1 MRLGLGFVEL
11 VILLAVGAI
20 FVFALSG
27 AFRRRGS
34 ASGGANQLHPNLKQ
48 CPGCGASLDQNV
60 DACPQCG
67 LRISA

>member
-1 MRLGLGFVEL
+1 MRLGIGFVEL
-11 VILLAVGAI
+11 VILLTIGAI
-20 FVFALSG
+20 IVFAISG

-48 CPGCGASLDQNV
+48 CPGCGAPLSQQV

>member
-1 MRLGLGFVEL
+1 MRIGIGWIEM
-11 VILLAVGAI
+11 VILLIIGG
-20 FVFALSG
+20 FVVFVLAG

-34 ASGGANQLHPNLKQ
+34 ASGGSNQLHPNLKQ
-48 CPGCGASLDQNV
+48 CPGCGARIGENV